1 MGKRFAQLGYSYAY
15 PEDTAADQALYNSGT
30 VYMPASSSAGG
41 PSALP
46 AGSSLS
52 IPGSGA
58 ITPSEAALIS
68 QGITTAGKIGTQAII
83 GTPTVTY
90 NAATGQYTATGG
102 ATIPAGSIAANSIF
116 QTLLSPTV
124 LLLGG
129 GLLVVLAFA
138 GKR

>member
-30 VYMPASSSAGG
+30 VYMPASS
-41 PSALP
+41 SALP